1 MKITSIDQLM
11 PFVEQKPEFIVMDK
25 GDFVVIDY
33 VYQDQ
38 NTFDL
43 PELMEC
49 RGIKFCKD
57 GMILARPFR
66 KFFNYGERGSDL
78 PVHRPHY
85 TTKKLDGSMVHAIL
99 LGQHLFLHTRKGHT
113 DVAKKAERHMMSAS
127 RINYVAFMRRC
138 IADQWTPIFE
148 YTGPNNRIVLR
159 YEEEALTLVAL
170 RHIIM
175 GDIMP
180 RDHLEQYASWY
191 SVPLVE
197 RVDVQ
202 IVGQVDKFVAHARGL
217 IDAEGYVIYF
227 DDGYM
232 VKIKAEDYVLKHRA
246 LDDLGSKKKV
256 VALCVQGFVDDVT
269 AVVSEADAN
278 ELNEFNDAI
287 QAEVNKTMTEVLRI
301 VSWYTE
307 LDVPNPRKE
316 FAFLMDAA
324 HTPKYLRSA
333 AFASIDGKNARLVL
347 TKHLIRYPEMVQA
360 TWRGE

>member
-1 MKITSIDQLM
+1 MKITNIEQLL
-11 PFVEQKPEFIVMDK
+11 PFVDQKDEFIVIQK
-25 GDFVVIDY
+25 EGVQIIDY
-33 VYQDQ
+33 VYQTQD
-38 NTFDL
+38 TFDI

-49 RGIKFCKD
+49 RGIKFCPQ
-57 GMILARPFR
+57 GLILARPFR
-66 KFFNYGERGSDL
+66 KFFNYGEQGSDL

-85 TTKKLDGSMVHAIL
+85 ITEKLDGSMVHAIL
-99 LGQHLFLHTRKGHT
+99 LGRHLFLHTRKGHT
-113 DVAKKAERHMMSAS
+113 DVAKKAERHMMSTP
-127 RINYVAFMRRC
+127 RVDYVRFMRRC

-180 RDHLEQYASWY
+180 REHLVQYASWY
-191 SVPLVE
+191 NVPVVALADEAWGNVE
-197 RVDVQ
+197 E
-202 IVGQVDKFVAHARGL
+202 FVAHARGL
-217 IDAEGYVIYF
+217 IDAEGFVVYF

-256 VALCVQGFVDDVT
+256 VALCVQGFVDDVV
-269 AVVSEADAN
+269 AVVSEEDG
-278 ELNEFNDAI
+278 EDLNIFNDDI
-287 QAEVNKTMTEVLRI
+287 QAEINRTMAKVLSL

-316 FAFLMDAA
+316 FALLMDAA
-324 HTPKYLRSA
+324 GTAKYLRAA

-347 TKHLIRYPEMVQA
+347 TNHLIRYPEMVETQ
-360 TWRGE
+360 WRGD